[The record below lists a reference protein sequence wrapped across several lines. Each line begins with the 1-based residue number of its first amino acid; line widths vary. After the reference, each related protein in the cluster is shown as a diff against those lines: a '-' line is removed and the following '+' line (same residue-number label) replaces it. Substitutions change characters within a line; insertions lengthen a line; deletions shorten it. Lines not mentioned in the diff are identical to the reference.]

1 MLRFP
6 LLLAMVLL
14 LASASSAQE
23 ANVYL
28 VKMFDCAHQPVERSQ
43 TGFRVR
49 GVKGLITALHGVA
62 DCQRIMASSKKGL
75 LLDEPLSI
83 RKIDVDHDVALLSS
97 PQLDRAQDEG
107 FEVAE
112 NVIWSALVMVKVYGH
127 PYGISSLETV
137 LTVRNPPIEILKD
150 LIPASSLSILKE
162 RSSPNHL
169 IKVLN
174 LQGNL
179 LPGHS
184 GAPILDSRGRVLAVA
199 NGGLKEGFAGISWAI
214 PYKYIEWDSDINR
227 LRALA
232 RLNPNVLFA
241 SDALPT
247 KQIDEVNDETCEQL
261 SRLVREARTDFIS
274 IVGEPMSGGSEAFHS
289 KILLPGVS
297 YGYVYPKKYVG
308 FFLFSSNDIQKVA
321 SQYYNWV
328 AKMSSCF
335 PNWEKK
341 ELDTGVVP
349 KMLRYR
355 FREKAN
361 SPIIEIGHNL
371 ELNPA
376 NGNNT
381 YYLRL
386 HIYTTTY
393 ESW

>member
-162 RSSPNHL
+162 PSSPNHL

-179 LPGHS
+179 LPGQ
-184 GAPILDSRGRVLAVA
+184 IGR
-199 NGGLKEGFAGISWAI
+199 
-214 PYKYIEWDSDINR
+214 
-227 LRALA
+227 
-232 RLNPNVLFA
+232 A
-241 SDALPT
+241 S
-247 KQIDEVNDETCEQL
+247 C
-261 SRLVREARTDFIS
+261 RE
-274 IVGEPMSGGSEAFHS
+274 
-289 KILLPGVS
+289 
-297 YGYVYPKKYVG
+297 
-308 FFLFSSNDIQKVA
+308 
-321 SQYYNWV
+321 
-328 AKMSSCF
+328 
-335 PNWEKK
+335 
-341 ELDTGVVP
+341 
-349 KMLRYR
+349 
-355 FREKAN
+355 
-361 SPIIEIGHNL
+361 
-371 ELNPA
+371 
-376 NGNNT
+376 
-381 YYLRL
+381 
-386 HIYTTTY
+386 
-393 ESW
+393 